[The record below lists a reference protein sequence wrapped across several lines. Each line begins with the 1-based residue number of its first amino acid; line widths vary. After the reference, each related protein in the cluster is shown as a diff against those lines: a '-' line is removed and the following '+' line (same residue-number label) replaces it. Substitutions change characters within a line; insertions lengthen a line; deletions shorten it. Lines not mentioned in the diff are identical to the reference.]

1 MTNQIKPAS
10 DYLLD
15 TSREYSIY
23 VCSNRAI
30 PAVSDGLKNGQRQAL
45 WVIRNKTDK
54 IKVIALAGALIESE
68 LYLHGDASAA
78 DAISKLAAPFCNNIP
93 YLEGKGTFGT
103 RVAPVDGIGAP
114 RYVSVKR
121 GVAADNLVYPDLN
134 IVPLKDNHD
143 GSTKEPITFLPII
156 PTVLLNGI
164 SGIAVGWSTEILPR
178 SLESLIKATV
188 AALEGKRVPKLIPSY
203 DYLDISVKPVP
214 GNPNSWEFTGKADI
228 IDTSTAR
235 VTELPPDLALTKFR
249 EFLVSLEEDGTILDF
264 TDKSTKTI
272 DIIIKFKRGSLK
284 GYTPDQLIRLLK
296 LTSKKKERI
305 VVIDWNGYAIRQYER
320 AEDLVKDFV
329 DWRFKF
335 YIIRYEK
342 LRDDTEMELR
352 FWKGVKLCYDDNLPD
367 RIMKLKDRKAVE
379 DEVKKITKTVK
390 LNQQQIDRIT
400 NFASYRWAKDGY
412 QQCKDKITE
421 LTKQHKEY
429 IRLLKN
435 PDEIKIIFKNEVE
448 DLKKVKFK

>member
-15 TSREYSIY
+15 TSRESSIY